1 MTTKPM
7 PSKPIMLSDFP
18 SPTGRVAPL
27 GGELNPL
34 SRPRTDGGRFGAL
47 ATGTMPKVRTS
58 YGRRISA
65 YLETI
70 VALACASALVAGC
83 ASTAGLSTRAET
95 RSATQLAAERSL
107 AGAPSSAP
115 WPRADWWKSLNDPQ
129 LDQLIDEALAG
140 SPTLRVAE
148 ARTRQAL
155 AVAGIAK
162 SALYPQINA
171 DAELTREHP
180 SKNGET
186 PLPPGSSWA
195 TLHQLEATLSWE
207 IDFWG
212 KHREAYESALGSARV
227 ADIDA
232 HAARLALSVDIAHA
246 YVQLQRAYL
255 LLDIAEATLR
265 QREQI
270 YSLTRDRNA
279 AGVDSLLEVKQAE
292 SALPATR
299 ETIAQLHE
307 AIELSRNQLAAL
319 LGQGPDRGLAIT
331 RPAASVGL
339 SVALPSALPAE
350 LLGRRPDLTAQRLRI
365 EAISHDIASA
375 RAEFYPNVNLAAFVG
390 LQSLGAAGFF
400 SSASRMV
407 GFGPAVTLP
416 IFDAGRLRGNLAE
429 KNAGYDVAVEQYNQM
444 LADALRDVVDQL
456 ASFRSV
462 DEQRKEQ
469 SLAVATA
476 RQAYDLA
483 LLRYREGIGNY
494 LQVLTTESQWLS
506 QQSLDAELQARRLAL
521 SIDLVRALGGGFDP
535 ASTAIA
541 RAEG

>member
-1 MTTKPM
+1 MKAY
-7 PSKPIMLSDFP
+7 
-18 SPTGRVAPL
+18 VA
-27 GGELNPL
+27 
-34 SRPRTDGGRFGAL
+34 R
-47 ATGTMPKVRTS
+47 
-58 YGRRISA
+58 SA
-65 YLETI
+65 VL
-70 VALACASALVAGC
+70 VCASLLIGAC
-83 ASTAGLSTRAET
+83 ASTAGLSTQAEP
-95 RSATQLAAERSL
+95 RSAAQLAAERSL
-107 AGAPSSAP
+107 AGTPAAAA
-115 WPRADWWKSLNDPQ
+115 WPRTDWWKALNDSQ
-129 LDQLIDEALAG
+129 LDGLIDEALAG
-140 SPTLRVAE
+140 SPSLRVAE

-155 AVAGIAK
+155 AVAGVAR
-162 SALYPQINA
+162 SALFPQINA

-180 SKNGET
+180 SERGAT
-186 PLPPGSSWA
+186 PLPAGSDRA
-195 TLHQLEATLSWE
+195 TLHQLQATLSWE

-212 KHREAYESALGSARV
+212 KHREAYESALGAARV

-232 HAARLALSVDIAHA
+232 YAARLALSVNVAHA

-255 LLDIAEATLR
+255 QLDIAEATLE
-265 QREQI
+265 QRDQV
-270 YSLTRDRNA
+270 YALTRDRNA

-299 ETIAQLHE
+299 EQIAQWRE
-307 AIELSRNQLAAL
+307 AIELARNQLAAL

-331 RPAASVGL
+331 RPSASAGA
-339 SVALPSALPAE
+339 SVALPSTLPAE

-365 EAISHDIASA
+365 EALSHDIASA

-390 LQSLGAAGFF
+390 LQSLGAAGFLT
-400 SSASRMV
+400 SASRMA

-416 IFDAGRLRGNLAE
+416 IFDAGRLRGNLAA
-429 KNAGYDVAVEQYNQM
+429 KNAGYDIAVEQYNQM

-462 DEQRKEQ
+462 DEQRTEQ
-469 SLAVATA
+469 TLAVATA

-494 LQVLTTESQWLS
+494 LQVLTTEAQWLS

-535 ASTAIA
+535 ASAA
-541 RAEG
+541 LAHAAL